1 LKEREPE
8 EIEQK
13 SEEIEKEEL
22 FQEIEEPKEQEGK
35 KNIFVAILGRGNEKW
50 LLYNKE
56 KIPFDDREVVQELL
70 NSIKLE

>member
-1 LKEREPE
+1 LAILDRRNA
-8 EIEQK
+8 
-13 SEEIEKEEL
+13 
-22 FQEIEEPKEQEGK
+22 IEEALKRSRPGD
-35 KNIFVAILGRGNEKW
+35 FVAILGRGNEKW